1 MSISAKSGLREL
13 RRCLRLVP
21 VLIVLIIGGCGNS
34 TPSEIPGFGSHMAFY
49 PSTEPGNITITFV
62 KRFANPEVEP
72 DEGFTVTI
80 PRAYVYYVDGYQ
92 RKHLWPGLAR
102 PEDKLYSALPSVVT
116 TSGPV
121 KLLIASPSGQPFLQ
135 VRKSEDFP
143 EGDNADKYGG
153 RTRRDVTSLTLHR
166 SFVASAI
173 WFERFSSRKIEQ
185 MQSIGAK
192 EMIEFGM
199 TRIGVPNGDT
209 FFIDRDRRIIIT
221 CPMKSTPLTFCD
233 YAFAFGDRW
242 RVHAVFIDFRFA
254 GGREF
259 LDNRIGAVRK
269 ALCPHIGCD

>member
-72 DEGFTVTI
+72 GEGVTVTI
-80 PRAYVYYVDGYQ
+80 PRAYVYYVGGYQ

-102 PEDKLYSALPSVVT
+102 PDDKLYSALPNVVT

-121 KLLIASPSGQPFLQ
+121 KLLIASPRGQPFLQ

-143 EGDNADKYGG
+143 EDENADKYGG
-153 RTRRDVTSLTLHR
+153 RTRRDVTSVALNR
-166 SFVASAI
+166 SYVASST
-173 WFERFSSRKIEQ
+173 WFDRMASLRIEQ

-192 EMIEFGM
+192 ETIEFGM
-199 TRIGVPNGDT
+199 TRIGVPSSNT
-209 FFIDRDRRIIIT
+209 FFIDRDGRIIIRCLIT
-221 CPMKSTPLTFCD
+221 STPLTFCEYD
-233 YAFAFGDRW
+233 ITLGDRW
-242 RVHAVFIDFRFA
+242 YVTATFIDFRFA